1 MIEYSNGAYN
11 LNLLLRVSGS
21 PLYKSIIPSLIGVV
35 IYILIHLIWRESDP
49 MDDLNHPYAV
59 GVLVSSVSFLIIFR
73 ANYGYQR
80 YWEACGAIHHFMSK
94 WQDAVQHTGVFHMQ
108 CKHYDSIKPPNY
120 FDHPDLNKLNLK
132 RDRDRGDL
140 HEDHDDW
147 GEDVSRKDISKAR
160 RITMSINLVDDA
172 DKREFVS
179 DIQKRQSISFD
190 SSQLTGAAYD
200 NPAVST
206 IDKNGEMTHLF
217 GKPRLDG
224 GWGTLFKDDPRLR
237 KTATYYKI
245 GDETEG
251 FASTRG
257 GRTPS
262 LFLQELA
269 HLASLCCAVAL
280 ATLRNDIE
288 GAESPLDTYHPG
300 EPWPEADPT
309 KLPRSQSDTNEYA
322 SRQGYIRGL
331 QYWLGMDRTPE
342 MRTKYNASRPLL
354 VIGGVSENEIAFLQR
369 AKGPSAKVTLAWN
382 WLSEFIMREH
392 LAGSLGNIG
401 PPIVSRIIQFLS
413 DGMIFYNHARKIMY
427 IPFPFPHAQ
436 LSAFFV
442 LVMVVA
448 VPFMMDQYTNEVWL
462 GAILTFLVIACLA
475 GLHEVARELENP
487 FRNVPN
493 DLPLCTLQAM
503 FNESLITMF
512 AGYHPDH
519 YWDADDFTK
528 PPKKPEQPVVI
539 DTNKG
544 TNGIEMKV
552 SNLSSWPASPP
563 PQSTLETN
571 QTISRME
578 EKINKQ
584 SAEIEEL
591 RHLVEKKLRN
601 DENMVDDMISDL
613 QKDVHTIEQTLS
625 S

>member
-1 MIEYSNGAYN
+1 MINYFKGAYG
-11 LNLLLRVSGS
+11 LNLLLRVHGS
-21 PLYKSIIPSLIGVV
+21 AIYKASVPGIISAI
-35 IYILIHLIWRESDP
+35 ISILIDQVWNPVRDP
-49 MDDLNHPYAV
+49 ENDLDHPYAV

-73 ANYGYQR
+73 ANFSYQR
-80 YWEACGAIHHFMSK
+80 YWEACGAVHQFMGK
-94 WQDAVQHTGVFHMQ
+94 WHDATQHTAVFHMQ
-108 CKHYDSIKPPNY
+108 CKHYDGIKPPSY
-120 FDHPDLNKLNLK
+120 FDHPDLNKLNLT
-132 RDRDRGDL
+132 RDREKRRSSSL
-140 HEDHDDW
+140 TKSELK
-147 GEDVSRKDISKAR
+147 SRRVLKSIEVVDSFSNEEVVPPQSK
-160 RITMSINLVDDA
+160 SL
-172 DKREFVS
+172 
-179 DIQKRQSISFD
+179 RQSR
-190 SSQLTGAAYD
+190 LAYT
-200 NPAVST
+200 PSRLL
-206 IDKNGEMTHLF
+206 GQ
-217 GKPRLDG
+217 GRLDG
-224 GWGTLFKDDPRLR
+224 GWGLLYENDEGKSLLESGGDNDPAAEAFPSRNN
-237 KTATYYKI
+237 A
-245 GDETEG
+245 GGG
-251 FASTRG
+251 FASTEN

-269 HLASLCCAVAL
+269 HLSSLCSAVAL

-288 GAESPLDTYHPG
+288 GSESPLDTYHPG

-309 KLPRSQSDTNEYA
+309 KLPRSEKKKILNSL
-322 SRQGYIRGL
+322 R
-331 QYWLGMDRTPE
+331 YWVGMDRTPE

-503 FNESLITMF
+503 FNEALITMF

>member
-120 FDHPDLNKLNLK
+120 FDHPDLNKLNLT
-132 RDRDRGDL
+132 RDREKRRSSSL
-140 HEDHDDW
+140 TKSELK
-147 GEDVSRKDISKAR
+147 SRRVLKSIEVVDSFSNEEVVPPQSK
-160 RITMSINLVDDA
+160 SL
-172 DKREFVS
+172 
-179 DIQKRQSISFD
+179 RQSR
-190 SSQLTGAAYD
+190 LAYT
-200 NPAVST
+200 PSRLL
-206 IDKNGEMTHLF
+206 GQ
-217 GKPRLDG
+217 GRLDG
-224 GWGTLFKDDPRLR
+224 GWGLLYENDEGKSLLESGGDNDPAAEAFPSRNN
-237 KTATYYKI
+237 A
-245 GDETEG
+245 GGG
-251 FASTRG
+251 FASTEN

-269 HLASLCCAVAL
+269 HLSSLCSAVAL

-288 GAESPLDTYHPG
+288 GSESPLDTYHPG

-392 LAGSLGNIG
+392 LAGSLGKIG

-462 GAILTFLVIACLA
+462 GAILTFLTVTCLV

-487 FRNVPN
+487 FRNIPN
-493 DLPLCTLQAM
+493 ELPLCTLQAM

-519 YWDADDFTK
+519 YWDPALFESRLLAMMAEEEDEVSKQLSFDDVEPTVGDNIQTLQDTMDK
-528 PPKKPEQPVVI
+528 QRQEIQDLRRMLESEI
-539 DTNKG
+539 D
-544 TNGIEMKV
+544 E
-552 SNLSSWPASPP
+552 AS
-563 PQSTLETN
+563 ET
-571 QTISRME
+571 Q
-578 EKINKQ
+578 
-584 SAEIEEL
+584 
-591 RHLVEKKLRN
+591 
-601 DENMVDDMISDL
+601 SDL
-613 QKDVHTIEQTLS
+613 LENVDIS
-625 S
+625 